1 MNIDIQSIPYISGN
15 FNDDLAF
22 FYDYI
27 HIADYSIRRN
37 YIRTVLFALRNFLQ
51 KMTDA
56 NKTSYTYSPF
66 SQILWYV
73 KITEYTYVQYS
84 TVMNKFHLNFLYDI

>member
-1 MNIDIQSIPYISGN
+1 M
-15 FNDDLAF
+15 
-22 FYDYI
+22 
-27 HIADYSIRRN
+27 
-37 YIRTVLFALRNFLQ
+37 FALRNFLQ